1 MNTHKT
7 FLIMDTRRCL
17 DCGNCERACERRH
30 GEPRFD
36 RHGFEVGYIR
46 VPTTCKDCVDPEC
59 VAACRFQA
67 MIKTR
72 DRLTQ
77 PTEMCVGCN
86 LCARKCPFGAINML
100 PAQVVHEKIL
110 PKKELKTQRKFF
122 FVPGWLQR
130 SNGGNGKMQNIPVAS
145 DNSQN
150 TQPKKAKR
158 KREVWKCDAC
168 AGYKKRA
175 CVYNCPT
182 GALREVTLDDLV
194 KEIPRE
200 WGQILVEYL
209 APAFLTREEKEA
221 IREGKLR
228 LVVTEDKRIELAPVE
243 KVALVA

>member
-100 PAQVVHEKIL
+100 PAQVVREKVLAKKQVKSKRKFLAISGWL
-110 PKKELKTQRKFF
+110 HRPNGENSQIESIPAGRDGSQSTAPKKT
-122 FVPGWLQR
+122 
-130 SNGGNGKMQNIPVAS
+130 
-145 DNSQN
+145 
-150 TQPKKAKR
+150 KR

-182 GALREVTLDDLV
+182 GALREVALDDLV
-194 KEIPRE
+194 REIPRE
-200 WGQILVEYL
+200 WGQTLVEYL
-209 APAFLTREEKEA
+209 APAFLTREEKQA

-228 LVVTEDKRIELAPVE
+228 LVVTEDKRIELTPVE
-243 KVALVA
+243 EIALVA